1 VNLRPARPCIDRP
14 AITPKDSH
22 SSLTAR
28 EIQVAT
34 LTARG
39 MGEKE
44 IANELSISPAT
55 VRVHIE
61 NIKRR
66 LHAENKTHAIA
77 ILMAKNL
84 ISLD

>member
-1 VNLRPARPCIDRP
+1 
-14 AITPKDSH
+14 
-22 SSLTAR
+22 
-28 EIQVAT
+28 
-34 LTARG
+34 